1 MNIRLQWYFW
11 GGIRILNLD
20 DAVADQSQGF
30 GTAWPSS
37 APATR
42 HLVTVLV
49 KTETWCPQ
57 LSLWL
62 TRSPSLSPFAP
73 SRCLACHGR

>member
-20 DAVADQSQGF
+20 DVVADRSQGF
-30 GTAWPSS
+30 GAAWPSG
-37 APATR
+37 APVAR
-42 HLVTVLV
+42 HLTTVLV
-49 KTETWCPQ
+49 KTETWRPQ

-62 TRSPSLSPFAP
+62 TRSPSLSPFTP
-73 SRCLACHGR
+73 SRCLAYHGR